1 MPESRRIKSLL
12 KANPQILKNA
22 KVDNIGSIM
31 LLLLP
36 LLSNTRSIK
45 SQLPDYK
52 DTLFNFWKVATRTLG
67 SNVITIKGFDIDLSE
82 ISPKIIGNMSSKL
95 IDLITAKLML
105 GLIEAKKLRNINTK
119 DIDIQRGISYI
130 VKNVVER
137 FGVDKLDRKELK
149 KVTDAYMDAIKNGE
163 KSFPYAGQQYSI
175 YIDDSPID
183 IAKTELERKA
193 KDHKTIGELVD
204 ELEKQINNK
213 K

>member
-1 MPESRRIKSLL
+1 MPQSRKIKSLL

-22 KVDNIGSIM
+22 NVSNIGAIM

-36 LLSNTRSIK
+36 LLSSTKSVK

-52 DTLFNFWKVATRTLG
+52 NTLFNFWKIATRSLG
-67 SNVITIKGFDIDLSE
+67 SSIITVKGFDIDLGE
-82 ISPKIIGNMSSKL
+82 LSPKIIGKL
-95 IDLITAKLML
+95 SAKIIDLITAKLML
-105 GLIEAKKLRNINTK
+105 SLIENGKLKNIDTK
-119 DIDIQRGISYI
+119 NEDIHRGISYI

-137 FGVDKLDRKELK
+137 FGVEKLDKEELK
-149 KVTDAYMDAIKNGE
+149 TVTKSYMDAIKNGE
-163 KSFPYAGQQYSI
+163 NSFPYAGQQYSI

-193 KDHKTIGELVD
+193 KDHKSMGELID
-204 ELEKQINNK
+204 EFEKQVNNK

>member
-36 LLSNTRSIK
+36 LLSSTRSIK

-52 DTLFNFWKVATRTLG
+52 DTLFSFWKVATRTLG

-105 GLIEAKKLRNINTK
+105 GLIEVKKLRNINTK

-137 FGVDKLDRKELK
+137 FGVDKLDKKELK

-163 KSFPYAGQQYSI
+163 SSFPYAGQQYSI